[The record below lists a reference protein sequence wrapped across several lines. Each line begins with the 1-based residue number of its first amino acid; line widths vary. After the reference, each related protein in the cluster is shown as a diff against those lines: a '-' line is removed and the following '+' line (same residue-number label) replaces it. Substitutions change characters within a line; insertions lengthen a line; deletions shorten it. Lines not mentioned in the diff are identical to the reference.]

1 MSQMFA
7 NDAALVMPGKG
18 VRPIR
23 CVGCARDTLPRHDD
37 GAPLCPRCS
46 DVLASAALGRVPAM
60 EARPSR
66 WFRWRDDD

>member
-7 NDAALVMPGKG
+7 NDPPLVTPGKG

-23 CVGCARDTLPRHDD
+23 CVGCAGDTLPRHDD

-46 DVLASAALGRVPAM
+46 DVLASARLGRPPA
-60 EARPSR
+60 PSR
-66 WFRWRDDD
+66 WFWWRDPETDG

>member
-7 NDAALVMPGKG
+7 NDAHLVTPGKG

-46 DVLASAALGRVPAM
+46 DVLASAALGRPLLT

-66 WFRWRDDD
+66 WFWWRYED